1 MGGVALIATLP
12 SPDDDIVVTFTTEE
26 LTMFGARD
34 QPDFGTLTIEYRPA
48 GRIAE
53 LKSLKKYV
61 QSFRDRLFS
70 YERLVSTI
78 HREFHD
84 AVQPAW
90 VRVSITFRP
99 RGGTVTSVS
108 KHG

>member
-1 MGGVALIATLP
+1 MIATLP
-12 SPDDDIVVTFTTEE
+12 SPDDDIVVTFTTDE
-26 LTMFGARD
+26 LTVFGARD

-90 VRVSITFRP
+90 VNVTVAFHA
-99 RGGTVTSVS
+99 RGGTKTTVC
-108 KHG
+108 KRG